1 MTNEDESVM
10 HAIRSLELQAEMR
23 GVAKGRAEGAAAE
36 RARLV
41 AVVAEV
47 RRKGI
52 RAPVPE
58 TDWGKGYVTACQNV
72 LEAMVAAEG
81 SAGE

>member
-41 AVVAEV
+41 AVVRGRLADETAGPDGV
-47 RRKGI
+47 VEYLD
-52 RAPVPE
+52 RA
-58 TDWGKGYVTACQNV
+58 AL
-72 LEAMVAAEG
+72 LEAMGAEEV